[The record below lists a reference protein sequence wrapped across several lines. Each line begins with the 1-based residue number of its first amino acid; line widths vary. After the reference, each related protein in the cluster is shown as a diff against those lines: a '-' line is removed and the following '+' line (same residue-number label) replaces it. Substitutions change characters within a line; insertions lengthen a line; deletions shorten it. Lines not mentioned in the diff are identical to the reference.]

1 MMFLEMEFHYFDL
14 VNYKKLDLKYL
25 ISAFGGEAFS
35 IKSVIWDV
43 QKPMTGGKWGV
54 LLIATHSTAEPLFFL
69 LAWSLSICRQLL
81 IMVWLPVG
89 LLIAAVSQQ
98 LLINLASTLTLRTN
112 WIRSPRRRMR
122 TTNTHTHTHTIIDIG
137 SAANGTLIWFSFGTV
152 IMQLV
157 GTIVRGGGEG

>member
-1 MMFLEMEFHYFDL
+1 MEWCFWKWNSIIL
-14 VNYKKLDLKYL
+14 TWWTIKKLDLKYL

-35 IKSVIWDV
+35 IKPVIWDV

-54 LLIATHSTAEPLFFL
+54 RLIAAHSTAEPLFFL

-89 LLIAAVSQQ
+89 LLIVAVSQQ

-122 TTNTHTHTHTIIDIG
+122 TTNTHTHT
-137 SAANGTLIWFSFGTV
+137 L
-152 IMQLV
+152 
-157 GTIVRGGGEG
+157 